1 MARPTIAHIDLN
13 ALSYNFQTVKSYAK
27 SSSIM
32 AVVKADGYG
41 HGVAPIAKALLE
53 ADAFAVAFLDEAIEL
68 RESGIIKPIVLLE
81 GLFDTTELPIACKY
95 QLEIVV
101 HQAQQVAMLESYQ
114 GKSTFTVWLKLDTG
128 MHRIG
133 VEAAE
138 FISLYQRLTLL
149 DSVVEIRLMSHFACA
164 DQTSTKETNQQIA
177 AFNKVT
183 AGIKSPVSLA
193 NSAALIAYP
202 QTHRD
207 WVRPGL
213 ILYGASPFS
222 DSLQHIPTLK
232 PVMTMKS
239 SLIAIREVKQGE
251 AVGYGGNW
259 IAKQNT
265 SIGTIAIG
273 YADGYPRA
281 LPSGTPALIRGKTV
295 ELAGRVSMDMISV
308 DLTNCPEATLGDE
321 VILWGKGLPIEKIAA
336 YAGTISYEIL
346 TGVSQRVPRIY
357 TC

>member
-1 MARPTIAHIDLN
+1 MTRPTIAQIDLD

-27 SSSIM
+27 NSSIM

-41 HGVAPIAKALLE
+41 HGVAPISKALIE
-53 ADAFAVAFLDEAIEL
+53 TDAFAVAFLDEAIEL
-68 RESGIIKPIVLLE
+68 REAGIIKPIVLLE
-81 GLFDTTELPIACKY
+81 GLFDAAELPIVCKY

-101 HQAQQVAMLESYQ
+101 HQAQQVMMLESYQ

-133 VEAAE
+133 VAATE
-138 FISLYQRLTLL
+138 FISLYQRLTRL
-149 DSVVEIRLMSHFACA
+149 DSVIDLRLMSHFSCA
-164 DQTSTKETNQQIA
+164 DQTLPKTTNKQIDT
-177 AFNKVT
+177 FNKVT
-183 AGIKSPVSLA
+183 ADIKLPVSLA

-202 QTHRD
+202 QTRRD

-222 DSLQHIPTLK
+222 TPAQHAPTLK

-239 SLIAIREVKQGE
+239 SLIAIRDVKQGE
-251 AVGYGGNW
+251 TVGYGGNW
-259 IAKQNT
+259 IAKRTT

-281 LPSGTPALIRGKTV
+281 LPSGTPVLIRGKTV

-308 DLTNCPEATLGDE
+308 DLTNCPEAKLGDE
-321 VILWGKGLPIEKIAA
+321 VILWGKGLPVEDIAA
-336 YAGTISYEIL
+336 YAGTIAYEIL

-357 TC
+357 I